1 VSLFRNRGFVLLAAG
16 QTLGLL
22 GDWGLRTALLIWVYA
37 LTHSGVA
44 VSLVG
49 LAEALPLLLLAP
61 VAGVFVDRWDRART
75 MAGAVLARA
84 LLLVPLL
91 AVHDR
96 AGLPLL
102 LLVTLLLNGASQFFM
117 PAASAALPTVVGRE
131 RVGQA
136 NGLLQ
141 MTGSIVPVVAPGLAA
156 GIYALAGPHLMV
168 VTIACL
174 YLVTIPLLALV
185 PAPRPDGVESARASV
200 GSEMLAGLRYLR
212 RSPLLVRMT
221 IMAFVAL
228 LGVGGLSVLDVV
240 FVTRALHLHSETV
253 GVLFTVYGAGNL
265 VGGTAIWL
273 LSPWAK
279 RRYHLLLGL
288 STATLGVSTFCYAI
302 SPSLL
307 LASCA
312 LFVNG
317 LVFPTLMVS
326 WMTMMQTVTENAYMG
341 RVMSLANMVMAVA
354 MIVSLSCSGALTD
367 AFGVRP
373 VIGLGAAI
381 LLSSGLLSLALIRAT
396 PEPPA
401 VEEPEEEPDL
411 AKAG

>member
-84 LLLVPLL
+84 LLLAPLL

-102 LLVTLLLNGASQFFM
+102 LVVTLLLNAASQFFM

-141 MTGSIVPVVAPGLAA
+141 MTGSFVPVVAPGLASA
-156 GIYALAGPHLMV
+156 IYALAGPHLMV
-168 VTIACL
+168 VAIACL
-174 YLVTIPLLALV
+174 YLATIPLLAMV
-185 PAPRPDGVESARASV
+185 PAPRPDGAKSVRASV

-221 IMAFVAL
+221 VMAFVAL

-273 LSPWAK
+273 LSPWAA

-288 STATLGVSTFCYAI
+288 STAILGVSTFCYAI
-302 SPSLL
+302 APSLL

-317 LVFPTLMVS
+317 LVFPTLITS
-326 WMTMMQTVTENAYMG
+326 WMTMMQTVTEDAYMG

-354 MIVSLSCSGALTD
+354 MIVSLSGSGALTD

-401 VEEPEEEPDL
+401 LDAPEEEPLL
-411 AKAG
+411 ANAG